1 LSRKWL
7 VVPSTHA
14 FPDDSR
20 LSSRKLLR
28 RSCRF
33 SSSHAVEYKS
43 SRPRSSSATSASH
56 QLPAS
61 MASPLSNVTG
71 LDAVFRYLDKD
82 GDGKISAAELTLC
95 MRTIGEELSL
105 EDAEAFV
112 ALVDGDGDGL
122 LGFEEFVKVVEV
134 EGEEERERGLRAAFE
149 MYESEGEGCITPR
162 SLKRTLSRL
171 GTSRCI
177 HECTAMI
184 CRLELGGWGCRVKA
198 VHVCNDP
205 RGWPA
210 PGNNYSPCHYEW
222 PSRSHCDSSSSL
234 EQDVIVERG
243 SWVTLQQLE
252 ACSRVPTRLIA
263 TVTLWIARV
272 IERKPIVVGLWLFPG
287 AGQPRK
293 TSLPCITIRST
304 TPSSSSNL
312 ARQPPPSQAPR
323 IIASWSSTKDL
334 RASSL
339 EASS

>member
-95 MRTIGEELSL
+95 MRTVGEELSL

-184 CRLELGGWGCRVKA
+184 CRAR
-198 VHVCNDP
+198 
-205 RGWPA
+205 
-210 PGNNYSPCHYEW
+210 
-222 PSRSHCDSSSSL
+222 CDSGNGQL
-234 EQDVIVERG
+234 GDAPTIRG
-243 SWVTLQQLE
+243 
-252 ACSRVPTRLIA
+252 I
-263 TVTLWIARV
+263 LWSAYKARV

-293 TSLPCITIRST
+293 TSLPCITIRSI

-334 RASSL
+334 
-339 EASS
+339 